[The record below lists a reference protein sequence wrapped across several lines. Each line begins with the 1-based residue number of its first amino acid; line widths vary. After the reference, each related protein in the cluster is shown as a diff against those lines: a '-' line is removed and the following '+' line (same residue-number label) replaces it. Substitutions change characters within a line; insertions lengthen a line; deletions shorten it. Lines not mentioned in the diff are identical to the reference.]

1 MEIIVTDL
9 TKFANEDI
17 VCTAG
22 IEKDSNECIRPI
34 PYLKRNYCEAKKI
47 LPGSVIHFDGN
58 FDNSRYPKPHV
69 ENCQYIGDVK
79 NLGPCSSEKFRQIL
93 TDTDSQSVEE
103 GFSEKITEG
112 EKHFPVDSPPP
123 SCSIITLSIN
133 PSKIII
139 FKDNYSQKKIQA
151 RFFDLKGKKFSK
163 ISVTDLGLRIYFE
176 KYGDDGIRTI
186 NGFLKG
192 QEQIFIRLGLTQK
205 WKSPDGREGYWM
217 QLNGIYTFP
226 QFLKEARSY

>member
-9 TKFANEDI
+9 TKFTNEDI

-22 IEKDSNECIRPI
+22 IEKDSNECIRPM
-34 PYLKRNYCEAKKI
+34 PYLERNYCEAKKI
-47 LPGSVIHFDGN
+47 LPGSRINFDGN
-58 FDNSRYPKPHV
+58 FDKSRNPKPHV
-69 ENCQYIGDVK
+69 ENCQHIGEVK
-79 NLGPCSSEKFRQIL
+79 NLGPCSSEEFKKIL

-103 GFSEKITEG
+103 GFSVKITEG

-133 PSKIII
+133 PSKIRVHRNT
-139 FKDNYSQKKIQA
+139 FSAKKLQA
-151 RFFDLKGKKFSK
+151 WFFDLKGKKFSK

-192 QEQIFIRLGLTQK
+192 QEQIFIRLGLGQK